1 MDTLLGEFARVA
13 VVRAGQI
20 DHTAR
25 DSKKGCLFVKRVVV
39 GLAGLVLAV
48 VALVLA
54 AAIVVPWFLPKDAI
68 RAELVAQIESR
79 TGLRLRLDGPVGLSL
94 LPGLGLSAENVGV
107 ASADGEEMLRVDAVD
122 FGLAWSTL
130 FGGSARLTH
139 ISLEGPVVT
148 LGGGGQPSV
157 QQAAAAPASPGFPAD
172 RWSAATEAITE
183 TNAEASEAD
192 GGAGA
197 RAATLARIGVDRLSV
212 RGGRILKADGTPML
226 EGIDLD
232 IALPSL
238 TGPMDL
244 EGQVVRQGVEL
255 EVAGQIA
262 EPLALAEGGSS
273 GLEVKLSGADA
284 EISVSGTASLTGTG
298 ALRVSAGG
306 ETLAGT
312 LQAFGASVPRD
323 PGPFSLTAD
332 LATTPQRIG
341 VDTLTAALGASSLRG
356 SGAADL
362 SGEVP
367 AVSGDVTLD
376 GVPLADILALA
387 GRSEQASGTLGGQV
401 RFSGRGADAAALLA
415 GADLS
420 GRLTL
425 AGGQVEDL
433 PVPGALGEE
442 DGARKIR
449 DLALA
454 VDFSGLDTPV
464 TLTGGLTWRDEAF
477 RIEGSLTP
485 ALLAAGMPAPT
496 RLRLASRRVTLG
508 YDGAFSTSGGLDGD
522 VVIETANLRELA
534 SWLGSPLSPGGG
546 LERFSFSGKLSAGED
561 AVSFSNASILLDDT
575 RGEGEGSLSVAG
587 KPKLTAR
594 LSLERLGLDPYL
606 DAAGAPAT
614 TAEAPRVPGG
624 EPRGWSRAPIDLSG
638 LSAFDADLTLSAR
651 AIAFDA
657 VEIGPSRLDVTIAGG
672 KLTADLG
679 ELTLYGGTGQGRL
692 TVDGGGAVPEL
703 SGSFRIGGVNAHPFL
718 SALAGFDW
726 LQGKLALESDLVAR
740 GTSMFEIVSS
750 LAGTARF
757 DFADGAI
764 RGINIPRMVRGLTVD
779 TLLGW
784 SENPSQK
791 TDFSALGAGFEIAR
805 GIATSDDLALV
816 GPLVR
821 MTGAGRIDM
830 PEKLL
835 DWRLEPRVVPTLDG
849 APPVPLGKGETR
861 DLQGLGVPV
870 IVRGSWDRPQIYP
883 DVKGILENPQA
894 ALKQLE
900 GLGGGLVKSLGAARD
915 QAGNGSVEE
924 ALTGAANDA
933 LKRATGGNTN
943 IDVEKVIQGEVDD
956 EQVLD
961 AVEQGFGLPQGF
973 LGSFGLGGGKRQ
985 QQQQQQQQ
993 QNAPQQS
1000 P

>member
-1 MDTLLGEFARVA
+1 VP
-13 VVRAGQI
+13 
-20 DHTAR
+20 
-25 DSKKGCLFVKRVVV
+25 FVKRVVV

-48 VALVLA
+48 LTLVLVA
-54 AAIVVPWFLPKDAI
+54 GFVVPWFLPKDTI

-94 LPGLGLSAENVGV
+94 LPGLGLDAENVGI
-107 ASADGEEMLRVDAVD
+107 ASAQGEEMLRVEAVD

-130 FGGSARLTH
+130 FGGAARLTH
-139 ISLEGPVVT
+139 ITLEGPVVT
-148 LGGGGQPSV
+148 LGRRGKDPV
-157 QQAAAAPASPGFPAD
+157 QQAGSAPSSPGFPAD

-183 TNAEASEAD
+183 SNAD
-192 GGAGA
+192 GADAGTS
-197 RAATLARIGVDRLSV
+197 AAMLARIGVDRLTV
-212 RGGRILKADGTPML
+212 RGGRILQADGTPVL

-232 IALPSL
+232 ISLPSL
-238 TGPMDL
+238 TGAMDL

-255 EVAGQIA
+255 EIAGTIA
-262 EPLALAEGGSS
+262 APLALADGGSS
-273 GLEVKLSGADA
+273 ELDLSVSGADA
-284 EISVSGTASLTGTG
+284 ELRVTGTASLAGPG
-298 ALRVSAGG
+298 SLRVSAGG

-312 LQAFGASVPRD
+312 LQAFGASIPRD
-323 PGPFSLTAD
+323 PGAFSMTAD
-332 LATTPQRIG
+332 LATTPRRIG
-341 VDTLTAALGASSLRG
+341 VDTLTATLGPSSLRG
-356 SGAADL
+356 SGSADISGDVPSV
-362 SGEVP
+362 SGEVEL
-367 AVSGDVTLD
+367 G
-376 GVPLADILALA
+376 GVPLADVLAIA
-387 GRSEQASGTLGGQV
+387 GRSEQASGTLGGSL
-401 RFSGRGADAAALLA
+401 RFAGRGEDAAALLA

-425 AGGQVEDL
+425 AGGEVSGL
-433 PVPGALGEE
+433 AVPGKLGEE
-442 DGARKIR
+442 EGGRRIR

-454 VDFSGLDTPV
+454 VDFAGLDAPV
-464 TLTGGLTWRDEAF
+464 SLSGGLTWRDEAF

-496 RLRLASRRVTLG
+496 RVRLASRRVTLG

-522 VVIETANLRELA
+522 VVIETADLRGLA
-534 SWLGSPLSPGGG
+534 SWLGSPMSSGGG
-546 LERFSFSGKLSAGED
+546 LKRFSFSGKLSAGED

-575 RGEGEGSLSVAG
+575 RGEGEGTLSFAG

-594 LSLERLGLDPYL
+594 LALERLGLDPYL
-606 DAAGAPAT
+606 DAAAPSSDVS
-614 TAEAPRVPGG
+614 EAPRVPGV
-624 EPRGWSRAPIDLSG
+624 ETRGWSRAPIDLSG
-638 LSAFDADLTLSAR
+638 LSAIDADLSLSAR

-692 TVDGGGAVPEL
+692 VVDGGGAVPEL
-703 SGSFRIGGVNAHPFL
+703 SGSFRIGSVNAHPFL
-718 SALAGFDW
+718 SALADFGW

-757 DFADGAI
+757 DFADGAV

-784 SENPSQK
+784 SENPEQK

-805 GIATSDDLALV
+805 GIATSEDLALV

-835 DWRLEPRVVPTLDG
+835 DWRLEPRVVATLDG
-849 APPVPLGKGETR
+849 APPVPLGKGESR
-861 DLQGLGVPV
+861 ELQGLGVPV
-870 IVRGSWDRPQIYP
+870 IVRGPWDRPQIYP
-883 DVKGILENPQA
+883 DLKGILENPQA

-900 GLGGGLVKSLGAARD
+900 GLGGGLVQSLGAARD
-915 QAGNGSVEE
+915 QAGNGSIEDTLSGV
-924 ALTGAANDA
+924 ANDA
-933 LKRATGGNTN
+933 IKRATGGNTR

-956 EQVLD
+956 EQVLE

-973 LGSFGLGGGKRQ
+973 LGSFGLGGGQRQ
-985 QQQQQQQQ
+985 QQQPQQQQD
-993 QNAPQQS
+993 APQQS